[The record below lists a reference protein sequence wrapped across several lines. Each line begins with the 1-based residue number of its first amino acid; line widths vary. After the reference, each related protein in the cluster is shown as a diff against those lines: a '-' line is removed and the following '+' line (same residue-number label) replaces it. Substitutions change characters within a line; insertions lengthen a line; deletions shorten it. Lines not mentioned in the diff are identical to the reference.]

1 MFNCKTDQTN
11 NMRFQIKKL
20 KAVFIWFCILF
31 LQKMNAQYLEGLTQV
46 RDTSFNN
53 KSAFKKTV
61 KYFPNATLV
70 PEMHFDDV
78 VQKNDIVY
86 CSYGKRKMK
95 LDVFFN
101 KTKKEKQTAII
112 LIHGGGWRSGSR
124 DQHHQMAQKLASLGY
139 VCFTPEYRLSTE
151 ALFPA
156 AIYDLKASIRWIRE
170 NAAKYNVNPNQ
181 IVSLGF
187 SAGGQLAA
195 FIGVTGN
202 MPLFE
207 GEITNSN
214 SKSQINAIIDIDG
227 TLSFVHPES
236 SEIKDTKNFGASAQ
250 WIGYSMYDNPKLW
263 EVASPLTFVSASTP
277 PTLFINSSIP
287 RMHAGR
293 DDFRKVLTENRI
305 YSEVHEFENS
315 PHTFCLFNPW
325 FEPTIQY
332 IDQFLTKVFK

>member
-1 MFNCKTDQTN
+1 MQKSYSNKVLQIILLLLLVIS
-11 NMRFQIKKL
+11 FQSI
-20 KAVFIWFCILF
+20 
-31 LQKMNAQYLEGLTQV
+31 NAQYLKGITNV
-46 RDTSFNN
+46 RDTSFATA
-53 KSAFKKTV
+53 SAFTKTL
-61 KYFPNATLV
+61 KYFPTCAKV
-70 PEMHFDDV
+70 PEMHFEFV
-78 VQKNDIVY
+78 KQKNDIVY

-101 KTKKEKQTAII
+101 ENQKKKQTAII
-112 LIHGGGWRSGSR
+112 IIHGGGWRSGNR
-124 DQHHQMAQKLASLGY
+124 QQHHQMAQKLASLGY

-156 AIYDLKASIRWIRE
+156 AIYDIKAAIRWVRE
-170 NAAKYNVNPNQ
+170 NAEKYNINPNQ

-187 SAGGQLAA
+187 SAGGEMAA
-195 FIGVTGN
+195 FMGTTGN

-207 GEITNSN
+207 GIVTNSN
-214 SKSQINAIIDIDG
+214 SQSQVNAIIDIDG

-236 SEIKDTKNFGASAQ
+236 SEGDDSKKISAGTY
-250 WIGYSMYDNPKLW
+250 WFGYSKKDNPKLW
-263 EVASPLTFVSASTP
+263 EAASPLSYVSANTP
-277 PTLFINSSIP
+277 PTLFINSSIA

-293 DDFRKVLTENRI
+293 NDFIKILDENKI

-332 IDQFLTKVFK
+332 IDGFLTKIFKQ

>member
-1 MFNCKTDQTN
+1 MIIIQN
-11 NMRFQIKKL
+11 KKL
-20 KAVFIWFCILF
+20 KTVFIWIFILF

-53 KSAFKKTV
+53 KSAFKKTA
-61 KYFPNATLV
+61 KYFPNTTLV
-70 PEMHFDDV
+70 SEMHFDAV

-101 KTKKEKQTAII
+101 KNKKVKQTAIV

-124 DQHHQMAQKLASLGY
+124 EQHHQMAQKLASLGY

-170 NAAKYNVNPNQ
+170 NAEKYHVNPNQ

-207 GEITNSN
+207 GDISN
-214 SKSQINAIIDIDG
+214 SKSKSQVNAIVDIDG
-227 TLSFVHPES
+227 TLSFVHAES
-236 SEIKDTKNFGASAQ
+236 SEANDPKNFGASAQ
-250 WIGYSMYDNPKLW
+250 WIGYSMKENTKLW
-263 EVASPLTFVSASTP
+263 EAASPLSYVNASTP

-293 DDFRKVLTENRI
+293 DDFRKVLAENGI

-332 IDQFLTKVFK
+332 IDQFLSTVFK